1 MISLDI
7 DNDNEQHY
15 ISIKNPLVS
24 DNDIIDND
32 IIDNEVYNDKY
43 TMEVYEIEDEKNCV
57 ICLEI
62 YDNKIN
68 PCILHSNLI
77 NAECDC
83 KYYIHK
89 TCFAKWLKNRPTNE
103 MNCLICSSKAKP
115 LLTYEQL
122 CDELVRKPC
131 CKQTVRCIYKM
142 VVWFSLLTL
151 CWLFLGILEEHFS
164 IDN

>member
-7 DNDNEQHY
+7 DNDNDHNEGR
-15 ISIKNPLVS
+15 IITIKNPLVD
-24 DNDIIDND
+24 DNNIIDGE
-32 IIDNEVYNDKY
+32 ICNDKY
-43 TMEVYEIEDEKNCV
+43 TV
-57 ICLEI
+57 EI
-62 YDNKIN
+62 YDNKKN

-142 VVWFSLLTL
+142 VVWFCLLTV
-151 CWLFLGILEEHFS
+151 CWLFLGILEERYS
-164 IDN
+164 INN

>member
-7 DNDNEQHY
+7 DNDNHDDEGH
-15 ISIKNPLVS
+15 IITIKNPLVD
-24 DNDIIDND
+24 DNNIIN
-32 IIDNEVYNDKY
+32 NEICNDKY
-43 TMEVYEIEDEKNCV
+43 TVEIYETEDEKNCV

-62 YDNKIN
+62 YDNKKN
-68 PCILHSNLI
+68 PCILHSKLL

-115 LLTYEQL
+115 LLTYKQL

-131 CKQTVRCIYKM
+131 CKQTVSCIYKM
-142 VVWFSLLTL
+142 VVWFCLLTL
-151 CWLFLGILEEHFS
+151 CWLFLGILEQRYS
-164 IDN
+164 INN